1 MARSVTL
8 LLIVVATC
16 SVSAFTVQPLPQH
29 ISTQRSSS
37 SRLPPPIALA
47 KKKKGGGGGGG
58 GAKVQ
63 CVLLADVKGV
73 GRKGELVVVKPAYA
87 ENMLIRTGLGEKAT
101 PDILEKLATEK
112 AEADAAAVAAKQAA
126 VETNEKLI
134 ALFKENG
141 AVLKKKA
148 NPDSGQIFGKI
159 TPTEVCVRA
168 RRGLGSRF
176 IIISPSAFVP
186 LSLSARSQVAE
197 LLQERRVW
205 GARDAA
211 RANCAK
217 YGVEWVHPDVR
228 TQAGACSE
236 LGELDEGARVA
247 V

>member
-1 MARSVTL
+1 MRSAL

-73 GRKGELVVVKPAYA
+73 GRKGELVEVKPAYA

-126 VETNEKLI
+126 VDTNEKLI
-134 ALFKENG
+134 ALFKEKG

-176 IIISPSAFVP
+176 IIHLTELVCTS
-186 LSLSARSQVAE
+186 LSLSLCTLTGRGAAS
-197 LLQERRVW
+197 
-205 GARDAA
+205 GARGREHREEAHHRARPQARWERHVHDPAA
-211 RANCAK
+211 QGCH
-217 YGVEWVHPDVR
+217 VQV
-228 TQAGACSE
+228 
-236 LGELDEGARVA
+236 
-247 V
+247 

>member
-1 MARSVTL
+1 MRSTL

-73 GRKGELVVVKPAYA
+73 GRKGELVEVKPAYA

-176 IIISPSAFVP
+176 IIHLTERVCTS

-197 LLQERRVW
+197 LLQERAGVSIEKKHITAPDLKHVGRGTCTIQLHKDVTCKFELEIV
-205 GARDAA
+205 AA
-211 RANCAK
+211 
-217 YGVEWVHPDVR
+217 
-228 TQAGACSE
+228 
-236 LGELDEGARVA
+236 
-247 V
+247 